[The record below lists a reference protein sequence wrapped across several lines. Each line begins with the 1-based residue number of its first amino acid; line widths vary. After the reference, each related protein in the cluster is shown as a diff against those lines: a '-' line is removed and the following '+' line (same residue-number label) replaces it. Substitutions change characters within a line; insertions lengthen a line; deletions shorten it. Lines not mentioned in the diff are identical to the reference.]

1 METVLQHLLALVLL
15 GSFFFVI
22 WYAKHKNK
30 IPEKKEGDISD
41 EGHNENVIDSVVG
54 EAADEKT
61 ESNERFS
68 TDSKQEQLEQVR
80 QLYFASHHMNKNEFM
95 HFANSYGYIFY
106 NKPEENI
113 PLLME
118 SYLGLPFRQMLD
130 ARQKDKCSYFEMTL
144 MMKYQDLPP
153 KVLSEIA
160 ALAVQHYSIGFRE
173 FLQYL
178 FLDMRRTKRSA
189 LKKCLRSL
197 DDYGVAVDADEEKN
211 T

>member
-1 METVLQHLLALVLL
+1 METVLQHLLVLVLL

-22 WYAKHKNK
+22 WYAKHKKK
-30 IPEKKEGDISD
+30 IPKKKEGVISD
-41 EGHNENVIDSVVG
+41 EGHSQNVADSVVG
-54 EAADEKT
+54 EAADRKT
-61 ESNERFS
+61 ESNERIS
-68 TDSKQEQLEQVR
+68 IDCKTDRLMQARE
-80 QLYFASHHMNKNEFM
+80 LYFASHNMNTNEFM

-173 FLQYL
+173 CLQYL

-189 LKKCLRSL
+189 LKKYLRSL

>member
-30 IPEKKEGDISD
+30 IPEKKEGVISD
-41 EGHNENVIDSVVG
+41 EVHSQNVADSVVG
-54 EAADEKT
+54 EAADRKIETSELVSIDCKT
-61 ESNERFS
+61 DRLIQARE
-68 TDSKQEQLEQVR
+68 
-80 QLYFASHHMNKNEFM
+80 LYFASHNMNKNEFM

-106 NKPEENI
+106 NKPEENL

-118 SYLGLPFRQMLD
+118 SYLSLPFRQMLD
-130 ARQKDKCSYFEMTL
+130 ARQEDKRSYFEMTL

-173 FLQYL
+173 CLQYL

-197 DDYGVAVDADEEKN
+197 DDYGVAVDACEEKK